1 MEGKAPEHSRILP
14 AKPFIVRMFQMREL
28 QTEGAAVHSKW
39 EPKRKSIGRRFDPL
53 WVGWVLESPVSPT
66 VDDTHSYREIFYID
80 TYVYILYIVV
90 IVIKYNINNNGHHNN
105 NNSFFVLLSFFLP
118 WTPLVWT
125 VIVWYSSRAARRQT
139 VGWIDRRTD
148 KRKDRGLYT

>member
-1 MEGKAPEHSRILP
+1 
-14 AKPFIVRMFQMREL
+14 MREL

-105 NNSFFVLLSFFLP
+105 NNSFFVLLSFFFALDTFGVDSHCVVQFTGSP
-118 WTPLVWT
+118 QTD
-125 VIVWYSSRAARRQT
+125 SRMDRPTDRQAQGPRA
-139 VGWIDRRTD
+139 VHLNYIFFFKWHEE
-148 KRKDRGLYT
+148 K